1 MTSLKVLQVE
11 ACVKATFN
19 FQPCGT
25 NVTIET
31 KTCMT
36 LLACKTERSGIAETF
51 CSRKS

>member
-19 FQPCGT
+19 FQPCGI

-31 KTCMT
+31 EMCMT
-36 LLACKTERSGIAETF
+36 LLAYKTEMRGV
-51 CSRKS
+51 K